1 VFAYIDAM
9 TESAVS
15 PFSRGYAEARERFR
29 ADCIAAGVPVKSYEN
44 PRRGPDGE
52 ALAMDAAWF
61 GPRDAA
67 RVLVTISATHGAE
80 GFCGS
85 AIQLDWIA
93 RNGRRPQSDDLAVLH
108 FHALNPHGFAWLR
121 RVTEDGVDLNRN
133 FVDFAAPLPA
143 NPGYDELHAALL
155 PASAEPDA
163 LAAADAIVEAYR
175 ARHGQRAL
183 EMAVSSG
190 QYTQPSGLFYGGAA
204 PTWSRRTV
212 EAALSDFDLVRRR
225 VVAVVDIHTGLG
237 PFGYGEIICDHPAGS
252 AETLRGRRWY
262 GPSMTEPA
270 LGTSSS
276 VAKYGLLDYGWQ
288 RALGAAVTFVTL
300 EFGTYPVE
308 DMFRQLRLDHIL
320 HRDGEPDWL
329 APATQAA
336 KATLKRH
343 FFPDTPEWCAM
354 VIERGREVLGQAA
367 DGLRAE
373 P

>member
-1 VFAYIDAM
+1 M
-9 TESAVS
+9 TDTPDS
-15 PFSRGYAEARERFR
+15 PFSGSYAGARDRFR
-29 ADCIAAGVPVKSYEN
+29 AACGAAGIPVKSYEN
-44 PRRGPDGE
+44 PRRGPEGE

-61 GPRDAA
+61 GPQDASRA
-67 RVLVTISATHGAE
+67 LVTISATHGAE

-85 AIQLDWIA
+85 AVQLDWIA
-93 RNGRRPQSDDLAVLH
+93 RRGRSLQGGDLAVLH
-108 FHALNPHGFAWLR
+108 LHALNPHGFAWLR
-121 RVTEDGVDLNRN
+121 RVNEDGVDLNRN

-155 PASAEPDA
+155 PASLDPSA
-163 LAAADAIVEAYR
+163 LAAAEAVIEAYR
-175 ARHGQRAL
+175 VRHGQRAL

-190 QYTQPSGLFYGGAA
+190 QYTQPAGLFYGGAA
-204 PTWSRRTV
+204 PAWSRRAV
-212 EAALSDFDLVRRR
+212 EAVLTDFGLVRRR

-262 GPSMTEPA
+262 GASMTEPA
-270 LGTSSS
+270 LGTSTS

-288 RALGAAVTFVTL
+288 RALGPAVTFVTL

-320 HRDGEPDWL
+320 HRDGAPDWGS
-329 APATQAA
+329 PETQAA

-343 FFPDTPEWCAM
+343 FFPDTAEWRSM
-354 VIERGREVLGQAA
+354 VLARGREVLGQAE
-367 DGLRAE
+367 DGLRGE